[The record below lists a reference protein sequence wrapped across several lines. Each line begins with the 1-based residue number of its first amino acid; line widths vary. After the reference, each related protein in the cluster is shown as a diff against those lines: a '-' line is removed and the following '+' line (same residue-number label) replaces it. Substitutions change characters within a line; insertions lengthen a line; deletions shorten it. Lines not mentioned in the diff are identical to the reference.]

1 MANFWLLLG
10 LWQCHSA
17 PSSNTGQNGGGPG
30 RTSMAACTNQLVAAK
45 QKLSY
50 VLGDRFKTYMN
61 CLKLWFSQKLTKED
75 FDSEVRKV
83 LSQEGVHAHNE
94 FLLAFFN
101 KCQAPCAGRESSSSS
116 HVRDKLK
123 KLKSKVKPVRVTFE
137 KRFVPVAVTRH
148 VPTARE
154 PAAERSL
161 DLCLRER
168 CLPDSTLVHGRMFVI
183 AWDCG
188 LEAVDDRAV
197 ELVLLAIK
205 QRLRALLSAVLS
217 RRSAYKLRDG
227 RMLHTLG
234 CAPPNPY
241 LRFAARCH
249 FSHGYSRTTAVTL
262 AGEHQPCAPLSLD
275 WAESR
280 AALEVAADP
289 SEHPPRQPVCA
300 ADLLETLQVRRDI
313 LLAHSVQARALEHT
327 LAAQWHPSHEELR
340 QASIHEQEEAL
351 RTQLLEH
358 HQLCVW

>member
-1 MANFWLLLG
+1 
-10 LWQCHSA
+10 
-17 PSSNTGQNGGGPG
+17 
-30 RTSMAACTNQLVAAK
+30 MAACTNQLVAAK

-101 KCQAPCAGRESSSSS
+101 KCQAPCAGRESSSST

-137 KRFVPVAVTRH
+137 
-148 VPTARE
+148 
-154 PAAERSL
+154 
-161 DLCLRER
+161 
-168 CLPDSTLVHGRMFVI
+168 
-183 AWDCG
+183 
-188 LEAVDDRAV
+188 
-197 ELVLLAIK
+197 

-227 RMLHTLG
+227 RLLHTLG

-249 FSHGYSRTTAVTL
+249 FSQGYSRTTAVTL

-275 WAESR
+275 WAESK

-289 SEHPPRQPVCA
+289 SEHPPHQPVCA
-300 ADLLETLQVRRDI
+300 ADLLETLQTSMVTTLGLWFMQSTYTACGTSCLNSAWTRFGVTSCWRT
-313 LLAHSVQARALEHT
+313 LSKRGPWNTPWPPSGTRAMK
-327 LAAQWHPSHEELR
+327 SYDR
-340 QASIHEQEEAL
+340 QASTSKRRPCGHSCL
-351 RTQLLEH
+351 STTS
-358 HQLCVW
+358 CVFGDGHFVVGCFPMC

>member
-1 MANFWLLLG
+1 MKGSWPPNVSIPDC
-10 LWQCHSA
+10 Q
-17 PSSNTGQNGGGPG
+17 GQ
-30 RTSMAACTNQLVAAK
+30 VA
-45 QKLSY
+45 S
-50 VLGDRFKTYMN
+50 
-61 CLKLWFSQKLTKED
+61 
-75 FDSEVRKV
+75 
-83 LSQEGVHAHNE
+83 VHAHNE

-101 KCQAPCAGRESSSSS
+101 KCQAPCAGRESSSST

-227 RMLHTLG
+227 RLLHTLG

-249 FSHGYSRTTAVTL
+249 FSQGYSRTTAVTL

-275 WAESR
+275 WAESK

-289 SEHPPRQPVCA
+289 SEHPPHQPVCA
-300 ADLLETLQVRRDI
+300 ADLLETLQTSMVTTLGLWFMQSTYTACGTSCLNSAWTRFGVTSCWRT
-313 LLAHSVQARALEHT
+313 LSKRGPWNTPWPPSGTRAMK
-327 LAAQWHPSHEELR
+327 SYDR
-340 QASIHEQEEAL
+340 QASTSKRRPCGHSCL
-351 RTQLLEH
+351 STTS
-358 HQLCVW
+358 CVFGDGHFVVGCFPMC

>member
-1 MANFWLLLG
+1 
-10 LWQCHSA
+10 
-17 PSSNTGQNGGGPG
+17 
-30 RTSMAACTNQLVAAK
+30 MAAYTNKLVAAK
-45 QKLSY
+45 QKLSN

-61 CLKLWFSQKLTKED
+61 YLKLWFSQKLTKED
-75 FDSEVRKV
+75 FDLEVRRV

-123 KLKSKVKPVRVTFE
+123 RLKSKARPVRVTFE

-148 VPTARE
+148 VPAARE
-154 PAAERSL
+154 PATERSL

-168 CLPDSTLVHGRMFVI
+168 CLPDWMLVHGRMFVI

-188 LEAVDDRAV
+188 LEAVDDGAV

-205 QRLRALLSAVLS
+205 QRLRALLLAVLR
-217 RRSAYKLRDG
+217 RRSAYKLSEEG
-227 RMLHTLG
+227 MLHNTG

-241 LRFAARCH
+241 LRFAARRH
-249 FSHGYSRTTAVTL
+249 FSRRSRRGTAVTQ
-262 AGEHQPCAPLSLD
+262 AGEHQPSAPLSLD
-275 WAESR
+275 RAESR

-289 SEHPPRQPVCA
+289 WERPPRQPVCA
-300 ADLLETLQVRRDI
+300 ADLLETLQVRRDV
-313 LLAHSVQARALEHT
+313 LLAHSVRARALERA
-327 LAAQWHPSHEELR
+327 LATQWHPSHEELR

-351 RTQLLEH
+351 WAQLLEL
-358 HQLCVW
+358 HQPCVW